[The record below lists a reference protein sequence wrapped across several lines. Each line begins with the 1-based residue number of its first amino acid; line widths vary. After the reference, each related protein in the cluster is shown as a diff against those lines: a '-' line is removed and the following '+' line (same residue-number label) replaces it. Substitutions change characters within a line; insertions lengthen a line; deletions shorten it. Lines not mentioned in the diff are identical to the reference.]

1 VTQHRKCPIFIIF
14 LRRNIEKNSIELIS
28 KCAKTRLHQCRIKNW
43 HPGPLLQ
50 RGEGRGRGRGNGRE
64 RGRETE
70 GGRQLESHTNFGL
83 KVAPHSSPI
92 IACFAQTTSRATTQN
107 SVRYRLL
114 RKCVKYFAL
123 HQNI

>member
-50 RGEGRGRGRGNGRE
+50 RGEGRRRGRGNGKE
-64 RGRETE
+64 RGREA
-70 GGRQLESHTNFGL
+70 GRWKATGITHQFRLKSCTALFTNHCMFCTNDFKGNNSKFCPL
-83 KVAPHSSPI
+83 PI
-92 IACFAQTTSRATTQN
+92 TA
-107 SVRYRLL
+107 
-114 RKCVKYFAL
+114 
-123 HQNI
+123 